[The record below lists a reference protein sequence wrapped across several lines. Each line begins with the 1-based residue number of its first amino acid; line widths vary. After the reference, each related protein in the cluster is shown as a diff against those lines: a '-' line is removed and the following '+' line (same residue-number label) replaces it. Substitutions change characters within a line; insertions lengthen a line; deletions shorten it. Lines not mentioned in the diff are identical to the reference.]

1 MYFFCS
7 LLIEYLFILS
17 VLRIFAVL
25 SIAIEDMKLLLL
37 SSPDFFVEEDK
48 ILTTLFEEGLDVLHL
63 RKPNSEPVYCE
74 RLLTLL
80 PQEHH
85 KRIITNDHFYLKE
98 EFDLKGIH
106 LSRRNPTMP
115 LGYNGIVTRT
125 CYSIEELAAVKKE
138 CKYVILR
145 DIFDS
150 KSNLNNKSKYTYEQL
165 REASRKGLIDKHVM
179 AQTGITLENIKEIKN
194 LGFGG
199 AVVCSDIWNMFNIHN
214 GMDFKDV
221 IKHFHKLK
229 KAAE

>member
-1 MYFFCS
+1 
-7 LLIEYLFILS
+7 
-17 VLRIFAVL
+17 
-25 SIAIEDMKLLLL
+25 MKLLLL

-80 PQEHH
+80 PHEHH
-85 KRIITNDHFYLKE
+85 KRIIVNDHFYLKD
-98 EFDLKGIH
+98 EFELRGIH
-106 LSRRNPTMP
+106 LSKRNPTMP
-115 LGYNGIVTRT
+115 SGYNGIVTRT
-125 CYSIEELAAVKKE
+125 CYSLEDLAATKKE
-138 CKYVILR
+138 SKYVILR

-150 KSNLNNKSKYTYEQL
+150 NSDDKNKSLYTHEQL
-165 REASRKGLIDKHVM
+165 RDASRKGLIDKHVM
-179 AQTGITLENIKEIKN
+179 AQTGITLENIKEIKD

-199 AVVCSDIWNMFNIHN
+199 AVVCSEIWNRFNIHN

-221 IKHFHKLK
+221 IKHFHKLR